1 MDKLKTILTLIAIIV
16 VALGVF
22 TLIGFIYNAVIF
34 IMIVGVVCLVAYGAY
49 RLLRGGDVDH
59 LKAADPH
66 KELKKVE
73 RILDEYKRKN
83 DRTIS

>member
-16 VALGVF
+16 VTLSVF

-34 IMIVGVVCLVAYGAY
+34 IIIAGIVSLGAYVAY
-49 RLLRGGDVDH
+49 RLLRRGDVDH

-66 KELKKVE
+66 KELKKVD

-83 DRTIS
+83 D